1 MITTRFKIRRIT
13 MPQADPFSLNEF
25 SDLVREHQSALRA
38 FIRALGVET
47 DWVDDIAQEVF
58 VIAYRRREHFDNDKD
73 FGKWLRGIAR
83 NLVMNERRK
92 EARHARIISGPF
104 TDMLLE
110 NQRVT
115 ETEEPADLRRLVQAM
130 NDCIAQL
137 PERSRA
143 LLRKRYET
151 ANNASTLSG
160 LFKMRPDAIRQSLM
174 RIRAWVKQCVE
185 NKQAWR

>member
-83 NLVMNERRK
+83 NLVMNELRK
-92 EARHARIISGPF
+92 ETRQARILAGPF
-104 TDMLLE
+104 TDLMLQE
-110 NQRVT
+110 QSAESPEDTT
-115 ETEEPADLRRLVQAM
+115 ETTRLVEAM
-130 NDCIAQL
+130 NDCIGQL
-137 PERSRA
+137 PERSRE
-143 LLRKRYET
+143 LLRKRY
-151 ANNASTLSG
+151 
-160 LFKMRPDAIRQSLM
+160 
-174 RIRAWVKQCVE
+174 
-185 NKQAWR
+185 QA

>member
-1 MITTRFKIRRIT
+1 MITTRFKIRRTT
-13 MPQADPFSLNEF
+13 MAQPDPFSLDEF
-25 SDLVREHQSALRA
+25 SDLVREHQSGLRA
-38 FIRALGVET
+38 FIRALGVQT

-73 FGKWLRGIAR
+73 FGKWLRGITR

-110 NQRVT
+110 NHRET
-115 ETEEPADLRRLVQAM
+115 ETAEPADLRRLVQAM
-130 NDCIAQL
+130 NDCIAEL
-137 PERSRA
+137 PERSRD
-143 LLRKRYET
+143 LLRKRYE
-151 ANNASTLSG
+151 AKNNASTLSG